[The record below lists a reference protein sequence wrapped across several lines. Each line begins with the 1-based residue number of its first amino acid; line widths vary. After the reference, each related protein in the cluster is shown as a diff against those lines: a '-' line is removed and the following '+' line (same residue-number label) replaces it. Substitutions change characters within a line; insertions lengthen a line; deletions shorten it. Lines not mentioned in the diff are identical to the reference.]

1 MKYAAILF
9 DMDGTLLETGP
20 LWSKATRVALDT
32 HNITLTEEEHFSLGG
47 ILLEHVLGAKGFNK
61 ETVDLVYRARDEAL
75 MPVMRAEAVWRD
87 GAEEWI
93 RSITIP
99 KAIVTSAHKNILNQL
114 DAKLGITDM
123 FDAFIMADDVLPD
136 YKPHPKGLLLA
147 CTRMGVD
154 PTECI
159 YIGDQS
165 CDLEAAAN
173 AGMDSILIRGTHTP
187 KELTHTTVAE
197 DIAVLQ
203 KLLADRMA

>member
-1 MKYAAILF
+1 MPYAAILF

-20 LWSKATRVALDT
+20 LWSKATRIALDT
-32 HNITLTEEEHFSLGG
+32 HSITLTEEEHFSLGG
-47 ILLEHVLGAKGFNK
+47 ILLEHVLAEKGFDWDTISK
-61 ETVDLVYRARDEAL
+61 IYRSRDEAL
-75 MPVMRAEAVWRD
+75 APVMRAEAKWRD

-93 RSITIP
+93 RSINIP
-99 KAIVTSAHKNILNQL
+99 KAIVTSAHQNILTQL
-114 DAKLGITDM
+114 DAKLGITTM

-147 CTRMGVD
+147 CARMDVD

-187 KELTHTTVAE
+187 KELSHTRMVE
-197 DIAVLQ
+197 DIAAL
-203 KLLADRMA
+203 KEMLE

>member
-1 MKYAAILF
+1 MRYSAILF

-20 LWSKATRVALDT
+20 LWSKATRIALDA
-32 HNITLTEEEHFSLGG
+32 HDITLTEEEQFSLGG
-47 ILLEHVLGAKGFNK
+47 ILLEHVLGAKGFDK
-61 ETVDLVYRARDEAL
+61 ETVDRVYRARDEAL
-75 MPVMRAEAVWRD
+75 MPVMRAEATWRD

-99 KAIVTSAHKNILNQL
+99 KAIVTSAHKNILDQL
-114 DAKLGITDM
+114 DAKLGITSM

-147 CTRMGVD
+147 CTKMGVD
-154 PTECI
+154 PKECI

-187 KELTHTTVAE
+187 RDLTHTSVVD
-197 DIAVLQ
+197 DIHTLQ
-203 KLLADRMA
+203 KLLAN